1 MKKEVVFEIGG
12 EGGSIAIYREER
24 KDKTVY
30 IYDHNETDFSESGLD
45 VAYTNEFNSFE
56 EAFDKLDRQYPWH
69 ILYLEKIDEPYIR
82 LVIDKLLIKLNSP
95 DNVFKNEFYSQHQFE
110 RQLNTRFQLDKKQV
124 FSGLYEIDATPIV
137 ELNSNNKNIPLKGFN
152 IEGQVEVLYN
162 SILIKDE
169 EGKIEF
175 ILPSDK
181 FFIESRAITELKMMW
196 IEG

>member
-1 MKKEVVFEIGG
+1 MKKEIVFEIGG
-12 EGGSIAIYREER
+12 EGGSIAIHREER

-45 VAYTNEFNSFE
+45 IAYTNEFNSFE

-69 ILYLEKIDEPYIR
+69 ILYLEKIDAPYIR

-110 RQLNTRFQLDKKQV
+110 RQLNTSFQLEKKHV
-124 FSGLYEIDATPIV
+124 FTGLYQIDATPIV
-137 ELNSNNKNIPLKGFN
+137 ELVSNSKKIPLKGFN

-181 FFIESRAITELKMMW
+181 FFIETRAITELKMIW
-196 IEG
+196 VEE

>member
-1 MKKEVVFEIGG
+1 MKKEIVFEIGG
-12 EGGSIAIYREER
+12 EGGSIAIHREER

-30 IYDHNETDFSESGLD
+30 IYDHNETDFSNSGLD

-56 EAFDKLDRQYPWH
+56 EAFDKLARQYPWH
-69 ILYLEKIDEPYIR
+69 ILYLVKIDESYRR
-82 LVIDKLLIKLNSP
+82 LVIDKLLTKLNSL
-95 DNVFKNEFYSQHQFE
+95 NEKEIQCFDCQHQFE
-110 RQLNTRFQLDKKQV
+110 RQLNTSFQLEKKHV
-124 FSGLYEIDATPIV
+124 FTGLYEIDATPIV
-137 ELNSNNKNIPLKGFN
+137 ELVSNSKKIPLKGFN

-181 FFIESRAITELKMMW
+181 FFIETRAITELKMMW

>member
-1 MKKEVVFEIGG
+1 MKKEIVFEIGG
-12 EGGSIAIYREER
+12 EGGSIAIHREER

-45 VAYTNEFNSFE
+45 IAYTNEFNSFE

-69 ILYLEKIDEPYIR
+69 ILYLEKIDAPYIR

-110 RQLNTRFQLDKKQV
+110 RQLNTRFQLEKKHV
-124 FSGLYEIDATPIV
+124 FTGLYQIDATPIV
-137 ELNSNNKNIPLKGFN
+137 ELVSNSKKIPLKGFN

-181 FFIESRAITELKMMW
+181 FFIETRAITELKMMW

>member
-12 EGGSIAIYREER
+12 EGGSIVIYREER

-69 ILYLEKIDEPYIR
+69 ILYLEKIDAPYIR

-110 RQLNTRFQLDKKQV
+110 RQLNTRFQLEKKHV
-124 FSGLYEIDATPIV
+124 FTGLYEIDATPIV
-137 ELNSNNKNIPLKGFN
+137 ELVSNSKKIPLKGFN

-181 FFIESRAITELKMMW
+181 FFIETRAITELKMMW

>member
-1 MKKEVVFEIGG
+1 MKKEIVFEIGG

-45 VAYTNEFNSFE
+45 IAYTNEFNSFE

-69 ILYLEKIDEPYIR
+69 VLYLDKIDAPYKR
-82 LVIDKLLIKLNSP
+82 LVIDKLIIKLNSP
-95 DNVFKNEFYSQHQFE
+95 DNVFKNEFYSQVQFE
-110 RQLNTRFQLDKKQV
+110 RQLNTSFQLEKKQV
-124 FSGLYEIDATPIV
+124 FTGLYEIDATPIV

-152 IEGQVEVLYN
+152 IEGQIEVLYN
-162 SILIKDE
+162 SILIKDK

-181 FFIESRAITELKMMW
+181 FFIETRAITELKMMW
-196 IEG
+196 VEG

>member
-12 EGGSIAIYREER
+12 EGGSIVIYREER

-45 VAYTNEFNSFE
+45 IAYTNEFNSFE

-69 ILYLEKIDEPYIR
+69 ILYLEKIDAPYIR

-110 RQLNTRFQLDKKQV
+110 RQLNTSFQLEKKHV
-124 FSGLYEIDATPIV
+124 FTGLYQIDATPIV
-137 ELNSNNKNIPLKGFN
+137 ELVSNSKKIPLKGFN

-181 FFIESRAITELKMMW
+181 FFIETRAITELKMMW

>member
-1 MKKEVVFEIGG
+1 MKKEIVFEIGG
-12 EGGSIAIYREER
+12 EGGSIAIHREER

-45 VAYTNEFNSFE
+45 IAYTNEFNSFE

-69 ILYLEKIDEPYIR
+69 ILYLEKIDAPYIR

-110 RQLNTRFQLDKKQV
+110 RQLNTSFQLEKKHV
-124 FSGLYEIDATPIV
+124 FTGLYQIDATPIV
-137 ELNSNNKNIPLKGFN
+137 ELVSNSKKIPLKGFN

-181 FFIESRAITELKMMW
+181 FFIETRAITELKMMW
-196 IEG
+196 IEW

>member
-12 EGGSIAIYREER
+12 EGGSIVIYREER

-69 ILYLEKIDEPYIR
+69 ILYLEKIDAPYIR

-110 RQLNTRFQLDKKQV
+110 RQLNTSFQLEKKHV
-124 FSGLYEIDATPIV
+124 FTGLYQIDATPIV
-137 ELNSNNKNIPLKGFN
+137 ELVSNSKKIPLKGFN

-181 FFIESRAITELKMMW
+181 FFIETRAITELKMMW

>member
-1 MKKEVVFEIGG
+1 MKKEIVFEIGG
-12 EGGSIAIYREER
+12 EGGSIAIHREER

-45 VAYTNEFNSFE
+45 IAYTNEFNSFE

-69 ILYLEKIDEPYIR
+69 ILYLEKIDAPYIR

-110 RQLNTRFQLDKKQV
+110 RQLNTSFQLEKKHV
-124 FSGLYEIDATPIV
+124 FTGLYQIDATPIV
-137 ELNSNNKNIPLKGFN
+137 ELVSNSKKIPLKGFN

-181 FFIESRAITELKMMW
+181 FFIETRAITELKMMW

>member
-1 MKKEVVFEIGG
+1 MKKEIVFEIGG
-12 EGGSIAIYREER
+12 EGGSIAIHREER

-45 VAYTNEFNSFE
+45 IAYTNEFNSFE

-69 ILYLEKIDEPYIR
+69 ILYLEKIDAPYIR

-110 RQLNTRFQLDKKQV
+110 RQLNTRFQLEKKHV
-124 FSGLYEIDATPIV
+124 FTGLYEIDATPIV
-137 ELNSNNKNIPLKGFN
+137 ELVSNSKKIPLKGFN

-181 FFIESRAITELKMMW
+181 FFIETRAITELKMMW